1 MMPAFHHLWFLFYLM
16 IIILLFA
23 LVMWIA
29 KKWKFRTWAD
39 WTIKMPLCLLWLFPL
54 TFIAQV
60 TMWQSLEGHAY
71 WANSMA
77 PKGIVLCYL
86 LWVRRLL
93 PWPGCLRGA
102 IGKILVVELLIA
114 VPVLLVG
121 VGFLETRNVQL
132 GTQLSQGNF
141 KPIVISH
148 LIASACI
155 VLYCWLVIFGF
166 IGVFRQFFSG
176 ENKRS
181 GTCRIRPTGST
192 WRICR

>member
-1 MMPAFHHLWFLFYLM
+1 MGKYW
-16 IIILLFA
+16 
-23 LVMWIA
+23 
-29 KKWKFRTWAD
+29 
-39 WTIKMPLCLLWLFPL
+39 WLSF
-54 TFIAQV
+54 
-60 TMWQSLEGHAY
+60 
-71 WANSMA
+71 
-77 PKGIVLCYL
+77 
-86 LWVRRLL
+86 
-93 PWPGCLRGA
+93 
-102 IGKILVVELLIA
+102 LIA

-176 ENKRS
+176 ENKTIRYLS
-181 GTCRIRPTGST
+181 DSSYWLYVAHMPLMMFLQGLVAPWAMPSLVKFLLVCGVTVGLLLLMYEYVIRYTFVGTLLNGKRTREPAAS
-192 WRICR
+192 